1 MKEGRNP
8 DGLRLEIV
16 AAGWMMEHC
25 TSGMLVPTPTRL
37 TMTVKTTTVK
47 ATREEGEGDA

>member
-1 MKEGRNP
+1 MD
-8 DGLRLEIV
+8 DGTRHSRTLM
-16 AAGWMMEHC
+16 A
-25 TSGMLVPTPTRL
+25 TRL